1 MSWNTVKFCSLGGV
15 SCIAFGFAT
24 LPHAVHAQAQQ
35 AQVGTDAGLE
45 EIVVTARKREEN
57 LQDVPVAVTFMNQ
70 ETLRERNISEPYDL
84 QFSTPGLQVRSG
96 SNSNTPQYFI
106 RGQGAQFNTAP
117 GVVPYFAEA
126 PLSISDNF
134 AIYDMENVQVLK
146 GPQGT
151 LFGRST
157 TGGAIL
163 LTPHKPTDTWES
175 YVDLKYGDYDT
186 HEIEAA
192 LNIPVLPNKLELR
205 LAGDSVRREGYTK
218 NLVNGQDL
226 DGRHRDSFRIGMSIK
241 PFDGFENYTLFQ
253 LINTNESGSAAPL
266 IEFNPLLPLFNTT
279 PNGRGYG
286 SIVAVCGGLN
296 QGNAAAN
303 ASCVSTRVDL
313 LNQLVNNLAA
323 EANRI
328 QTGGNNAVR
337 FSQSLDPR
345 QNISETEEI
354 HDIATYDL
362 GSRISW
368 LGDTTLKN
376 IFSTTRTLKNLRQV
390 NFCDSAYLHCENT
403 TGGQTIVN
411 GAQVIDPSL
420 AADKWLDHYTEE
432 VQVAG
437 RGKGFNWIL
446 GWFDQSDTTPPSS
459 GVVFPTFRNV
469 FSRSLTNV
477 VYATNPMVYDYSLYT
492 NYFGQ
497 ATVDLGE
504 LAAPLKNLSFT
515 GGYAVSHLNS
525 TTVNATPVYT
535 TTGTVMTGALNA
547 PVVLDQ
553 GGQSYNFSLDYKINP
568 DLLIYVTTRKG
579 FKQGGNNAIV
589 VNTLPGVVYAY
600 DPEYDKDLEFGTKYT
615 YRLGNAVGRSNL
627 AVYYDWYSDIQRQQV
642 LANPNPPFNPQVQIN
657 NIGAA
662 HIYGLEWE
670 NEARIDRLSLRLNYA
685 YIAAKYT
692 AFPGFDTNALGQKVP
707 FIDSRYP
714 GTPKTQITIG
724 PHYEVMDD
732 HKLGAIT
739 VGGDYYW
746 QSSVELDDQPT
757 SDPYNA
763 GLQKAY
769 GVLNLRMDWTNFAGY
784 PIDLATYVT
793 NATNSTFMTGI
804 KSFITNLGVVTANY
818 NEPRMFGL
826 ELRCR
831 FR

>member
-1 MSWNTVKFCSLGGV
+1 MSWNAIRFCSV
-15 SCIAFGFAT
+15 VCVAFAFAT
-24 LPHAVHAQAQQ
+24 SPHVVHAQAQQ
-35 AQVGTDAGLE
+35 AQASTDAGLE

-57 LQDVPVAVTFMNQ
+57 LQNVPVAVTVMNQ
-70 ETLRERNISEPYDL
+70 ETLRERNINEPYDL

-106 RGQGAQFNTAP
+106 RGQGAQFSTAP

-126 PLSISDNF
+126 PLSITDNF
-134 AIYDMENVQVLK
+134 AIYDLENVQVLK

-163 LTPHKPTDTWES
+163 LTPHKPTDTWEG
-175 YVDLKYGDYDT
+175 YVDLKYGSYDM

-192 LNIPVLPNKLELR
+192 LNIPMLPDKLELR
-205 LAGDSVRREGYTK
+205 LAGDTVRRKGYTQ

-226 DGRHRDSFRIGMSIK
+226 NGRHRDSFRIGLTVK
-241 PFDGFENYTLFQ
+241 PFEDFENYTLFQ
-253 LINTNESGSAAPL
+253 LIDSNESGSAAPL
-266 IEFNPLLPLFNTT
+266 IEFNPLLPLFNTA
-279 PNGRGYG
+279 PGGQGYR
-286 SIVAVCGGLN
+286 SIGTVCGGLN
-296 QGNAAAN
+296 RGNAAGN
-303 ASCVSTRVDL
+303 ASCVSTRVNL

-328 QTGGNNAVR
+328 QTGGSNAVR
-337 FSQSLDPR
+337 FSQSLSTR
-345 QNISETEEI
+345 QNISETEDI

-362 GSRISW
+362 GSRIPW
-368 LGDTTLKN
+368 VGDVTFKN
-376 IFSTTRTLKNLRQV
+376 IFSTTRTLKDLRQV

-411 GAQVIDPSL
+411 GAQVVDPSL
-420 AADKWLDHYTEE
+420 AADNWLDHYTEE
-432 VQVAG
+432 GQVAG
-437 RGKGFNWIL
+437 AGKEFNWIL
-446 GWFDQSDTTPPSS
+446 GWFAQSDTTGPSS

-469 FSRSLTNV
+469 FSPSLTNV
-477 VYATNPMVYDYSLYT
+477 VYATNPIVHAYSLYK

-497 ATVDLGE
+497 TTVDLGE
-504 LAAPLKNLSFT
+504 LAAPLKKLSFT

-525 TTVNATPVYT
+525 TSVNASPVYT
-535 TTGTVMTGALNA
+535 ATGTVMTGALNA

-553 GGQSYNFSLDYKINP
+553 GGSSYNFSLDYKMNP
-568 DLLIYVTTRKG
+568 HLLIYVTTRKG

-589 VNTLPGVVYAY
+589 LNTLPGVVFTFK
-600 DPEYDKDLEFGTKYT
+600 PEYDKDLEIGAKYS
-615 YRLGNAVGRSNL
+615 YHLGNAVGRSNL
-627 AVYYDWYSDIQRQQV
+627 ATYYNWYTGIQRQQV
-642 LANPNPPFNPQVQIN
+642 LGNPNPPFNPQVQIN

-692 AFPGFDTNALGQKVP
+692 AYPGLDTNIFGQRVP
-707 FIDSRYP
+707 FIASRYP
-714 GTPKTQITIG
+714 GTPKTQITVG

-732 HKLGAIT
+732 PKLGVIT

-757 SDPYNA
+757 SDPYHT
-763 GLQKAY
+763 GLQKPY
-769 GVLNLRMDWTNFAGY
+769 GVLNLRMDWT
-784 PIDLATYVT
+784 DLARSPVDLAMYVT

-804 KSFITNLGVVTANY
+804 KSFITNLGVATANY